1 MIFLPTAGESLE
13 LCSRKDA
20 AGHIPYARRGTVIT
34 EGSLASSSRYSLCR
48 GEPRPEKCAMPR
60 PPVCLTP
67 MGGTLKKAACA
78 RSAPCPACIRG
89 CVRRF
94 PEGPL
99 PGTGGVLF
107 LPRSRGGV
115 ICCFFTEQSM
125 FFSGRHAFTPWH
137 GASGRKRTML
147 NEKALTMFH
156 RKGLTFSGSPRR
168 T

>member
-1 MIFLPTAGESLE
+1 MRERRRPSFCAGVDS
-13 LCSRKDA
+13 SRNIQSTSGDVIRTYRFSA
-20 AGHIPYARRGTVIT
+20 LSQAGASPLQGGDMRQNAARRSG
-34 EGSLASSSRYSLCR
+34 RR
-48 GEPRPEKCAMPR
+48 FMPR
-60 PPVCLTP
+60 RRVSGLV
-67 MGGTLKKAACA
+67 
-78 RSAPCPACIRG
+78 RSAPSRPLTGVFR
-89 CVRRF
+89 VTF

>member
-34 EGSLASSSRYSLCR
+34 EGSLASSSRYSLRR

-107 LPRSRGGV
+107 LPRSRGGGNLLFLYRAEYV
-115 ICCFFTEQSM
+115 LFRQA
-125 FFSGRHAFTPWH
+125 RLHAMAWRFREKKDDVK
-137 GASGRKRTML
+137 RK
-147 NEKALTMFH
+147 
-156 RKGLTFSGSPRR
+156 SPYDVSS
-168 T
+168 